1 MWTPH
6 GRGPVGASFDP
17 VNNKELVMKLFYKLV
32 AQILMVCMVWTPFSL
47 QAGMIGTDQ
56 IVSSAQDQ
64 ANRDKVLNFVTRGDV
79 VKQLETL
86 GLSTSN
92 AKERVAAMT
101 QDEVSRVAGKIDS
114 LPAGADGGWWIAAV
128 IVVGL
133 IIYFMWYKK

>member
-1 MWTPH
+1 
-6 GRGPVGASFDP
+6 
-17 VNNKELVMKLFYKLV
+17 MKPFYKLV

-56 IVSSAQDQ
+56 VVSNAQDQ

-101 QDEVSRVAGKIDS
+101 QDEVSRIAGKIDS
-114 LPAGADGGWWIAAV
+114 LPAGADSGAWIVAAIV
-128 IVVGL
+128 IGL
-133 IIYFMWYKK
+133 IVYFMWYKK

>member
-1 MWTPH
+1 
-6 GRGPVGASFDP
+6 
-17 VNNKELVMKLFYKLV
+17 MKLFYKLV

-101 QDEVSRVAGKIDS
+101 QDEVSRIAGKIDS
-114 LPAGADGGWWIAAV
+114 LPAGADSGAWILAV
-128 IVVGL
+128 IVIGVLVWL
-133 IIYFMWYKK
+133 IWYKK